1 MGPTN
6 HIDPTEEMDPTDE
19 MDPKDRATPTRAK
32 WIAEACARLQGCGI
46 ENPRRDAEWLMEDVL
61 NVDRL
66 HILTRPDERITD
78 TELDLLDE
86 YLLRREKR
94 EPIQYITGKGY
105 FYGREFKVSPGV
117 LIPRPETELLV
128 EWAIQEVR
136 AGNRERVL
144 DLGTGSGCILISIDL
159 EVGGL
164 SCAGADVSEE
174 ALRVARSNA
183 ERLGAR
189 VKMLQ
194 VDILSAGA
202 LEKLPGRIDVLVSNP
217 PYIPSSERESLDP
230 EVRDFEPEGALFV
243 GRDPLLYYR
252 AISLLAPSL
261 LVPGGVLGVE
271 VHADHGREVA
281 ALFTDTG
288 FHDVKIKQDLAG
300 RNRLVSA
307 RH

>member
-1 MGPTN
+1 M
-6 HIDPTEEMDPTDE
+6 DSKDQLYPTEEGTL
-19 MDPKDRATPTRAK
+19 TRAR
-32 WIAEACARLQGCGI
+32 WIADACARLRGCGI

-66 HILTRPDERITD
+66 NILTRPDERITE

-94 EPIQYITGKGY
+94 EPIQYITGKGF
-105 FYGREFKVSPGV
+105 FYGREFEVSPGV

-128 EWAIQEVR
+128 EWAIQELR
-136 AGNRERVL
+136 DGNGKRVL
-144 DLGTGSGCILISIDL
+144 DLGTGSGCILISIEL
-159 EVGGL
+159 ELDGL
-164 SCAGADVSEE
+164 SCTGADVSEE
-174 ALRVARSNA
+174 ALRIARSNA
-183 ERLGAR
+183 ERLGAGADM
-189 VKMLQ
+189 VQ

-202 LEKLPGRIDVLVSNP
+202 VEKLPGSIDVLVSNP
-217 PYIPSSERESLDP
+217 PYIPFSERESLDP
-230 EVRDFEPEGALFV
+230 EVREFEPEGALFV

-281 ALFTDTG
+281 ALFSDTG

-307 RH
+307 RY

>member
-6 HIDPTEEMDPTDE
+6 QMDSKDE
-19 MDPKDRATPTRAK
+19 ATPTRAM
-32 WIAEACARLQGCGI
+32 WIADACVRLKACGVQ
-46 ENPRRDAEWLMEDVL
+46 NPRRDAEWLMEDVL

-66 HILTRPDERITD
+66 NILTRPDERIAE

-105 FYGREFKVSPGV
+105 FYGREFEVSPGV

-128 EWAIQEVR
+128 EWAIQELR
-136 AGNRERVL
+136 ASDGKRVL
-144 DLGTGSGCILISIDL
+144 DIGTGSGCIVISIDL
-159 EVGGL
+159 ELAGL

-174 ALRVARSNA
+174 ALRIARSNA
-183 ERLGAR
+183 VRLGASVDM
-189 VKMLQ
+189 VK

-202 LEKLPGRIDVLVSNP
+202 VEKLPGSIDVLVCNP
-217 PYIPSSERESLDP
+217 PYIPSSERETLDP
-230 EVRDFEPEGALFV
+230 EVRDFEPEVALFV

-252 AISLLAPSL
+252 AISRLAPRI
-261 LVPGGVLGVE
+261 LVPGAALGVE

-281 ALFTDTG
+281 ALFSDAG
-288 FHDVKIKQDLAG
+288 FHEVKIKQDLAG

-307 RH
+307 RY